1 MINGDEW
8 KDKLIPG
15 KKYHIVA
22 RFIDDDMIFVA
33 FGVVGVPE
41 WPVFSSLKGVNRM
54 LSWRGIDQIEPV
66 DE

>member
-22 RFIDDDMIFVA
+22 RFIDEDMIFVD

-41 WPVFSSLKGVNRM
+41 WPVFSSLKGVTRM
-54 LSWRGIDQIEPV
+54 LPWRGIDRIEPL
-66 DE
+66 E